1 MYLLYTNTG
10 SARDGYETL
19 LRSSWYSDE
28 FFTYSWASTDMNPKK
43 VFSLSPKSTCT
54 LRILAFFWHTLQG
67 GTVFGALLNSA
78 SSEEGRPCP
87 IGKAL
92 GIRCSCDWQEYVK
105 DEVLGHVATG
115 LNPQFSDL
123 GFTRKKL
130 PFQLNPKSF
139 QQPTW
144 RLSLV
149 CPTPPTCIQLP
160 PFMAEGGV
168 SSHLRVSVWKALLPS
183 LSSLFQVFTQMWP

>member
-1 MYLLYTNTG
+1 MIQWWIFHLFLGKYWHEPQESVFTQSKEHLHSKNSGIFLAHTPG
-10 SARDGYETL
+10 GHCVWCPS
-19 LRSSWYSDE
+19 E
-28 FFTYSWASTDMNPKK
+28 FC
-43 VFSLSPKSTCT
+43 L
-54 LRILAFFWHTLQG
+54 FW
-67 GTVFGALLNSA
+67 
-78 SSEEGRPCP
+78 GRQ
-87 IGKAL
+87 AL

-115 LNPQFSDL
+115 LNPHFSDL

>member
-1 MYLLYTNTG
+1 
-10 SARDGYETL
+10 
-19 LRSSWYSDE
+19 
-28 FFTYSWASTDMNPKK
+28 MNPKK

-54 LRILAFFWHTLQG
+54 LRILAFFWRTLQA

-78 SSEEGRPCP
+78 SSEEARPCP

-92 GIRCSCDWQEYVK
+92 GIRCSCDWQEYAK

-115 LNPQFSDL
+115 LNPHFSDL

-168 SSHLRVSVWKALLPS
+168 SSTWGS
-183 LSSLFQVFTQMWP
+183 LSGKLFSHPCHISSRSSLKCDLSEYLPQTHTLPPPHHSAFSL